1 MGNLSAT
8 RDANVE
14 DLVKRFGCDFCVPDR
29 RLHRRSAHRTPG
41 SMHWLGTVRGTG
53 LPVFSARSGG
63 ESVDLG
69 SEEERLSAFS
79 ERIRNSHE
87 ILIRQKLALDAI
99 GAVRSELESEG
110 KGYTND
116 QTRITGRSTAAAAG
130 SLLLPLGSSP
140 EADTPRSLREWAAD
154 VEARFMRADGYAPG
168 SLGKALE
175 RLECDLDHQME
186 IEDACPV
193 LRSGLGVLGQQE
205 GQRVARMARELR
217 LAKNT
222 YANSA
227 AVARLA
233 FKKMDVDSKGFITL
247 TDVRMLFEEGQVT
260 GSSTPVLACSGGEF
274 RGWGSLMEAA
284 ADPDS
289 TSDVAEGGEAVFPL
303 GLLDPEEIFSFLDRH
318 KHTGLLR
325 QEEFVMNCTPQLTS
339 ILDLI
344 LSRRKRSRHRF
355 RYPFA

>member
-1 MGNLSAT
+1 IGGFIVAV
-8 RDANVE
+8 RIG
-14 DLVKRFGCDFCVPDR
+14 KVPPS
-29 RLHRRSAHRTPG
+29 LPLYLQFHRRTPG
-41 SMHWLGTVRGTG
+41 SMHWLSTVRNTG
-53 LPVFSARSGG
+53 LPVISARSGG

-87 ILIRQKLALDAI
+87 MLLRQKLALDAI
-99 GAVRSELESEG
+99 GTVRSELGSEG

-130 SLLLPLGSSP
+130 SLLPLGSSP

-154 VEARFMRADGYAPG
+154 VEARLMRADGYAPG
-168 SLGKALE
+168 SLGTALE

-186 IEDACPV
+186 FEDACPV

-205 GQRVARMARELR
+205 GQRVARRARELR

-260 GSSTPVLACSGGEF
+260 GSSTPVLARSGEEF

-284 ADPDS
+284 TEPDL
-289 TSDVAEGGEAVFPL
+289 TSDVAEGGEAVFAL
-303 GLLDPEEIFSFLDRH
+303 GLLDPEELFSFLDKH

>member
-1 MGNLSAT
+1 MGNLSST

-41 SMHWLGTVRGTG
+41 PMHWLGTVRNTG
-53 LPVFSARSGG
+53 LLVISARSGRQR
-63 ESVDLG
+63 VDLG

-87 ILIRQKLALDAI
+87 MLLRRKLALDAI

-116 QTRITGRSTAAAAG
+116 QTRITGRSAAAAG
-130 SLLLPLGSSP
+130 SLLLPLGTSP
-140 EADTPRSLREWAAD
+140 EADTPRTLREWAAD
-154 VEARFMRADGYAPG
+154 VEARFMRAEGYAPG
-168 SLGKALE
+168 SLGTALE

-186 IEDACPV
+186 FEDACPV

-233 FKKMDVDSKGFITL
+233 FKKMDVDAKGFITL

-284 ADPDS
+284 TGPDS
-289 TSDVAEGGEAVFPL
+289 NSDVAEGREVVFPL
-303 GLLDPEEIFSFLDRH
+303 GLLDPEELFSFLDRD

>member
-1 MGNLSAT
+1 
-8 RDANVE
+8 
-14 DLVKRFGCDFCVPDR
+14 
-29 RLHRRSAHRTPG
+29 
-41 SMHWLGTVRGTG
+41 
-53 LPVFSARSGG
+53 
-63 ESVDLG
+63 
-69 SEEERLSAFS
+69 
-79 ERIRNSHE
+79 
-87 ILIRQKLALDAI
+87 
-99 GAVRSELESEG
+99 
-110 KGYTND
+110 
-116 QTRITGRSTAAAAG
+116 
-130 SLLLPLGSSP
+130 
-140 EADTPRSLREWAAD
+140 
-154 VEARFMRADGYAPG
+154 
-168 SLGKALE
+168 
-175 RLECDLDHQME
+175 ME
-186 IEDACPV
+186 FEDACPV

-260 GSSTPVLACSGGEF
+260 GSSTPVLACSGEEF

-284 ADPDS
+284 TEPDS

-303 GLLDPEEIFSFLDRH
+303 GLLDPEELFSFLDRH
-318 KHTGLLR
+318 KHTGLVGLRRDVARVHASLQLR

-344 LSRRKRSRHRF
+344 LSRRK
-355 RYPFA
+355 AVEA

>member
-1 MGNLSAT
+1 MGNLSST
-8 RDANVE
+8 RNGDVE

-29 RLHRRSAHRTPG
+29 RLHRRSARRTPG
-41 SMHWLGTVRGTG
+41 SMHWLGTVRNTG
-53 LPVFSARSGG
+53 LPVISARSGG
-63 ESVDLG
+63 EGVDLG

-87 ILIRQKLALDAI
+87 MLLRQKLALDAI
-99 GAVRSELESEG
+99 GAVRSELESEA
-110 KGYTND
+110 KGYTNGAA
-116 QTRITGRSTAAAAG
+116 RATGGSTAVAAG
-130 SLLLPLGSSP
+130 SLLPLGSPP

-154 VEARFMRADGYAPG
+154 VEARFMRVDGYAPG
-168 SLGKALE
+168 SLGTALE

-186 IEDACPV
+186 FEDACPV

-205 GQRVARMARELR
+205 GQRVARMARALR

-233 FKKMDVDSKGFITL
+233 FKKMDVDAKGFITL
-247 TDVRMLFEEGQVT
+247 TDMRMLFGEGQVT
-260 GSSTPVLACSGGEF
+260 GSSTPVLASSGEEF

-284 ADPDS
+284 TEPAS
-289 TSDVAEGGEAVFPL
+289 ISDVAERGEAVFPL
-303 GLLDPEEIFSFLDRH
+303 GLLDPEEIFSFLDGH